1 MKSFHSARLW
11 LEDFLPIFVTVGAP
25 TVRGA
30 AAVGVQ
36 VPRRMVQLK
45 WCSPA
50 TVQNVL
56 KV

>member
-11 LEDFLPIFVTVGAP
+11 LEDFLSVFVMVGAP

-30 AAVGVQ
+30 AAVEVQ
-36 VPRRMVQLK
+36 ATRRMVQLK